1 MNISLVI
8 IEQLFQMFIIMMF
21 GFTLVKLNVIN
32 MHGSQ
37 QVANVV
43 TKFIIPIVLMMSF
56 QQPFNRDQLTSL
68 GLALIGA
75 IVISLSRVVVASIT
89 LKNYTKIDRYGA
101 VFSNTA
107 FMGIP
112 IILPLLGYEG
122 IFYLST
128 YIVVSSILQ
137 FTYGIWSLSE
147 GKEQITIKR
156 ALTNPA
162 TLGAFVGI
170 ILYLAQI
177 QLPNVIYNSFDTL
190 AGLSSPLGM
199 ILLGGYLAR
208 SQLKEIFLVRRN
220 YWTVANRLIISP
232 LIGLL
237 LLWLLPISNEQVLL
251 TLAIANCTPIA
262 VNTALFS
269 QLYGGDYEYGA
280 RLIVLASLLSMATM
294 PVMITLS
301 NIVLG
306 IGQ

>member
-1 MNISLVI
+1 MEISLVI
-8 IEQLFQMFIIMMF
+8 LEQLVQMFLIMMF
-21 GFTLVKLNVIN
+21 GFILVKLDFLN

-37 QVANVV
+37 QIANVV

-56 QQPFNRDQLTSL
+56 QQEFDGNQLISL

-75 IVISLSRVVVASIT
+75 IVISLSRIIVAHYT
-89 LKNYTKIDRYGA
+89 LKNYTKIDRYGV

-112 IILPLLGYEG
+112 IIFPLLGYEG

-128 YIVVSSILQ
+128 YIVVSSVLQ

-147 GKEQITIKR
+147 GKETITIKR

-162 TLGAFVGI
+162 TLGAVVGI
-170 ILYLAQI
+170 LLYLARI
-177 QLPNVIYNSFDTL
+177 RLPGVVYESFDTI

-208 SQLKEIFLVRRN
+208 SQLKEIFFVRKN
-220 YWTVANRLIISP
+220 YWTVANRLVISP
-232 LIGLL
+232 LVGIA

-280 RLIVLASLLSMATM
+280 RLIVLASLLSMISM
-294 PVMITLS
+294 PIIITLS

-306 IGQ
+306 IG